1 MLIYSKYHLP
11 DFITVHIPPEDSRNG
26 KAKNIVVE
34 IQNRTITKPFL
45 CGYINKST
53 GVQYMDAFSQT
64 GPYINKCKWETY
76 ASRDTQTH
84 ELKPKLVVSI
94 MIIHKL

>member
-11 DFITVHIPPEDSRNG
+11 DFITVYIPPEDSRNG

-34 IQNRTITKPFL
+34 IQNRAIEKPFL

-53 GVQYMDAFSQT
+53 GVQYMDAFTQT
-64 GPYINKCKWETY
+64 GPYINKCKWQTY
-76 ASRDTQTH
+76 ASRDTQTQ

-94 MIIHKL
+94 RIM